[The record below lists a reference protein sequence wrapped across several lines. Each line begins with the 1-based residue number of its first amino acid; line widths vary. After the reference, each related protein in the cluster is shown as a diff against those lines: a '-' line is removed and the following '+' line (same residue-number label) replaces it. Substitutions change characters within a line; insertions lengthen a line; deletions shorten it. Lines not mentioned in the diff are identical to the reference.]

1 MKLSME
7 EIAEELASLQEIL
20 HTLHRRRRELQKKH
34 AVRGLDT
41 PAEVL
46 IEIEDMTKQIHAYE
60 EEIAQFEARAAADQ
74 VPVEE
79 IEYQAMLAEEW
90 DKCSGRLKL
99 AQRARLDWARVR
111 LGIALERAQVME
123 HTVRTQMAE
132 ELFEDLNLR
141 YLPHHYENV
150 PPPPWPFAF
159 DKLRKAILLDLPT
172 AIQSIRGR
180 FPVTPPID
188 VAAVG
193 DALMDPDSTCRQDDS
208 DQYQRFLNEVR
219 SALS

>member
-60 EEIAQFEARAAADQ
+60 
-74 VPVEE
+74 EE

-188 VAAVG
+188 IAAVG